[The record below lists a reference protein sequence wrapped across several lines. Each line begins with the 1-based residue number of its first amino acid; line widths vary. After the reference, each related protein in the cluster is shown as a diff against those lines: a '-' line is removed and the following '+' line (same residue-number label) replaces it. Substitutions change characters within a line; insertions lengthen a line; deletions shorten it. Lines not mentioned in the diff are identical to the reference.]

1 MSCETTREWLD
12 DYIDGLLEE
21 GLQEEVRRH
30 LAICPACAEEE
41 RGLRRLVADARA
53 LPRAMAP
60 PRDLWPSLARRLGAT
75 PGRRRWMEGA
85 WDWGGLAAAASL
97 VLTVALAAWWTSH
110 RPASSAP
117 DGALGV
123 AVRVSY
129 AGLAADDEYERAEAA
144 FLAALETRRGRL
156 SPASRARVDASLRAI
171 DEALDAIRAE
181 LRERPSDPDLNLMLA
196 SVHQRKV
203 DVLRTVVSLTS

>member
-1 MSCETTREWLD
+1 MRECLD
-12 DYIDGLLEE
+12 DYVDGLLEE
-21 GLQEEVRRH
+21 GLREEARRH
-30 LAICPACAEEE
+30 LAICPACAAEE

-97 VLTVALAAWWTSH
+97 VVTVALAAWWSGH
-110 RPASSAP
+110 RPAP
-117 DGALGV
+117 TGQEITRGT
-123 AVRVSY
+123 AVRASY
-129 AGLAADDEYERAEAA
+129 GLAADDEYERAEAA

>member
-1 MSCETTREWLD
+1 MD
-12 DYIDGLLEE
+12 DYVDGLLDD

-30 LAICPACAEEE
+30 LAICPACAEKE

-75 PGRRRWMEGA
+75 PGKRRWMERA

-97 VLTVALAAWWTSH
+97 VVIGALAAWWSS
-110 RPASSAP
+110 RQPAPFTP
-117 DGALGV
+117 DGTLGA
-123 AVRVSY
+123 AVRASY
-129 AGLAADDEYERAEAA
+129 AGLAADDEYERADAA
-144 FLAALETRRGRL
+144 FLAVLETRRGRL
-156 SPASRARVDASLRAI
+156 RPASRARVDASLRAI

-181 LRERPSDPDLNLMLA
+181 LRERPSDPGLNLMLA